1 MAGCCLH
8 GDELLGV
15 MERVKVSVR
24 DLNTVLGV
32 GEFRERLGTE
42 GSACIVSV
50 YDIFNVKNAL
60 VKTVHYITDDK

>member
-24 DLNTVLGV
+24 SEHSV
-32 GEFRERLGTE
+32 GRQ
-42 GSACIVSV
+42 
-50 YDIFNVKNAL
+50 
-60 VKTVHYITDDK
+60 